1 MAAEEVGKV
10 RNIGIVG
17 QGGVGKTFLADALIW
32 AGGGTNRLGRVDDG
46 TSLFDTE
53 PEEVRRKSTIA
64 ASLHHVPWK
73 KHEITIVDTPGYSA
87 FQADTRATMAAL
99 TGAVLVLSPHGDVKV
114 ELERVWSWCGELGVP
129 VVAFISKLDREE
141 IDLAAAI
148 EPIARAL
155 STKVI
160 PLALPIGSVG
170 SFSGYVDLI
179 TMKSCTFTSD
189 FAAPQVGVVPVSLE
203 GVAGEYRDRLLEA
216 VAEADDE
223 LLEHYLEG
231 GELSEDEIR
240 RGLRQGVLQRKFL
253 PVLVG
258 SAHKGIGVTAVLD
271 AAVDLLA
278 SPAEMPAADAVDAKS
293 GSAVERAADPSAP
306 FSALV
311 FKTVMD
317 PFAGKLTIM
326 RVVSGRASSDSN
338 VVNTSRDVK
347 ERFGQLFRL
356 EGKKQAPI
364 AAALAGEICAVA
376 KLKDTATGD
385 TLADE
390 KAPVLLAKL
399 PTFEAV
405 ISFAVQPKS
414 KADEE
419 KATQA
424 LHKLMEEDPAL
435 HMERDPESREIILS
449 GSGQLHVEV
458 AVERLKRKYGVEV
471 ELKAPKVPYRE
482 TIKGRAEVQGKYK
495 KQSGG
500 RGQFGDAWIKL
511 EPLPRGKGFEFV
523 DEIVGGSV
531 PRQYIPAVEKGIR
544 ETMPHGI
551 LTGSPVVDFRV
562 TLFDGSYHTVDSSEM
577 AFKIAASM
585 GFKEALAQA
594 RPILLEPIMHLE
606 VTVPD
611 ESMGDVIGDLNS
623 RRGKVVGVDPKPPN
637 QVIRAEAPMS
647 EVLKYA
653 PDLRSMTSGRGDF
666 HMSFSHY
673 EEVPPHLSERVIKE
687 VREARGVTTHQHE

>member
-1 MAAEEVGKV
+1 MAAEEVARI
-10 RNIGIVG
+10 RNIAIVG
-17 QGGVGKTFLADALIW
+17 QGGVGKTFLADALVLA
-32 AGGGTNRLGRVDDG
+32 AGATNRLGKVDDG
-46 TSLFDTE
+46 SSLFDFE
-53 PEEVRRKSTIA
+53 PEEIRRKTTIA
-64 ASLHHVPWK
+64 SALHHCAWR
-73 KHEITIVDTPGYSA
+73 KHEITIADTPGYSV
-87 FQADTRATMAAL
+87 FQAETRATLAAM
-99 TGAVLVLSPHGDVKV
+99 TGAVLVLSPHGEVKV
-114 ELERVWSWCGELGVP
+114 ELERAWGWCGELGIP
-129 VVAFISKLDREE
+129 VLGFMSRLDREE
-141 IDLAAAI
+141 TDFATALAPVAAA
-148 EPIARAL
+148 L
-155 STKVI
+155 GTKVV
-160 PLALPIGSVG
+160 PVALPIGSVAG
-170 SFSGYVDLI
+170 FNGYVDLI
-179 TMKSCTFTSD
+179 TMKGYTFGGD
-189 FAAPQVGVVPVSLE
+189 FTPAKEGPVPAGLE
-203 GVAGEYRDRLLEA
+203 SAAGEHRDRLLEA
-216 VAEADDE
+216 VAESDDT

-240 RGLRQGVLQRKFL
+240 RGLRLAVLGRKFL
-253 PVLVG
+253 PLFVG
-258 SAHKGIGVTAVLD
+258 AAPKGIGVVTLLD
-271 AAVDLLA
+271 AIVDLCA
-278 SPAEMPAADAVDAKS
+278 SPADLPPIEAIDAKS
-293 GSAVERAADPSAP
+293 GAAVERPADPTAP
-306 FSALV
+306 FAALV

-317 PFAGKLTIM
+317 PFAGTLSVM
-326 RVVSGRASSDSN
+326 RVFSGKATSDSTVLN
-338 VVNTSRDVK
+338 ASRDAK
-347 ERFGQLFRL
+347 ERFGQLLRL
-356 EGKKQAPI
+356 EGKKQSPI
-364 AAALAGEICAVA
+364 AAAVAGEICAVA

-390 KAPVLLAKL
+390 KAPVLLPKL

-424 LHKLMEEDPAL
+424 LHKMMEEDPAL
-435 HMERDPESREIILS
+435 RMERDVESREIIVS
-449 GSGQLHVEV
+449 GSGQLHIEV

-511 EPLPRGKGFEFV
+511 EPLPRGGGFEFV
-523 DEIVGGSV
+523 DEIVGGSI

-562 TLFDGSYHTVDSSEM
+562 RLFDGSYHTVDSSEM

-585 GFKEALAQA
+585 GFKQALEQA
-594 RPILLEPIMHLE
+594 KPVLLEPIMHLE

-611 ESMGDVIGDLNS
+611 EAMGDVIGDLNS
-623 RRGKVVGVDPKPPN
+623 RRGKVLGVDPKPPN
-637 QVIRAEAPMS
+637 QVIRAQVPMA

-653 PDLRSMTSGRGDF
+653 PDLRAMTSGRGDF

-673 EEVPPHLSERVIKE
+673 EEVPPHLAERVIKE
-687 VREARGVTTHQHE
+687 VRETRGVQAHHHE